1 MTILFDSAA
10 VVKPQT
16 FAAALFPPAISRPA
30 EVSTV
35 PTVFARTRD
44 DEPTDADR
52 IAHYFRD
59 EIAAANAMLD
69 ELAAEAEVASL
80 IGSGRVP
87 F

>member
-10 VVKPQT
+10 TVKPQT
-16 FAAALFPPAISRPA
+16 FAADLFPPASSRPA

-35 PTVFARTRD
+35 PTVFSRTSD
-44 DEPTDADR
+44 DEPNREDV

-69 ELAAEAEVASL
+69 ELAAEAEAASHL
-80 IGSGRVP
+80 DCGRI
-87 F
+87 FI